1 MARRFPVWVPW
12 TVGIV
17 GGALVLVGEL
27 VPIRASVE
35 DSLVSRSVEAL
46 DGATVTYEDVSF
58 SGRDGTV
65 TGVDLSQVRQAEGL
79 VAGLEGVRVVE
90 VLDDGGAAQAA
101 RDAAEAEAVAE
112 AEAAAQAEKDA
123 AEKDAA
129 EKAEAD
135 AAAKAQEEADAAAA
149 ARAAAEAEA
158 AAAEAAAVAEAIAAL
173 PAVQFENARAV
184 LAPSAD
190 AVLEAMAA
198 ALTAGPSGVVYEV
211 RGYTDSSGDAMANQ
225 VLSERRAS
233 AVVVGLVARGVPAE
247 SLAAVGFG
255 EKDPLVSPE
264 RSEADRAA
272 NRRVV
277 VEPRGVEL

>member
-123 AEKDAA
+123 AEK
-129 EKAEAD
+129 AEAD

-190 AVLEAMAA
+190 AVLEAMAP

>member
-46 DGATVTYEDVSF
+46 DGATVTYEDLSF

-112 AEAAAQAEKDA
+112 AEAAAQ

>member
-101 RDAAEAEAVAE
+101 RDAAEAEAEAE
-112 AEAAAQAEKDA
+112 AEAAAQ